1 MTRKKQIFIPFVIL
15 IAGILTFVLFSSM
28 KKPPEEKEEVDN
40 TPIVAV
46 EPISLAPL
54 TLQVDSYGV
63 VEPKY
68 ETELVAQVSGQ
79 IVELSDTF
87 VRGGFIKKGQLL
99 ARIDPND
106 YEAALI
112 DAEATMASARASLE
126 TERAQGQVAEREWKR
141 ITDTSPTELSLRK
154 PQLAQEIV
162 DMYDYIDKVRFVSSG
177 TEATMSAIRL
187 ARGVTQKNDI
197 LKFEGCYHGHSD
209 SLLVQAGSGLATF
222 GTPSSPGVPA
232 DLTKHTLVC
241 EYNNIENLKKCFED
255 SNDIA
260 CIIIEPIAGN
270 MGLVPASPEFLKACR
285 ELCDENGALLIF
297 DEVMTGFRASLTGA
311 SGIVDTK
318 ADIITFGKVIGA
330 GMPVGAF
337 ASSKKIMDHLSPD
350 GTVYQAGTL
359 SGNPVAMSAGLTS
372 LRKLKANP
380 SIYDEL
386 NAKAL
391 RLVNG
396 LKEVANTNNIPLQ
409 INTRG
414 SMFGFFFCEE
424 APLNI
429 KEVGKCDFDRFAKFH
444 HEMLK
449 KGFYFACS
457 QYEAGFICT
466 VITDENIDACINA
479 ASEVMKKF

>member
-1 MTRKKQIFIPFVIL
+1 MFDNSVKAYTQACEVIP
-15 IAGILTFVLFSSM
+15 GG
-28 KKPPEEKEEVDN
+28 
-40 TPIVAV
+40 
-46 EPISLAPL
+46 
-54 TLQVDSYGV
+54 VDS
-63 VEPKY
+63 P
-68 ETELVAQVSGQ
+68 
-79 IVELSDTF
+79 
-87 VRGGFIKKGQLL
+87 VRAFKSVGGTPPFITKGQGAYIYDVDENKYLDFVQSWGPL
-99 ARIDPND
+99 IFGHCDSD
-106 YEAALI
+106 IEEAVIKTVKNGLSFGA
-112 DAEATMASARASLE
+112 
-126 TERAQGQVAEREWKR
+126 
-141 ITDTSPTELSLRK
+141 PTELET
-154 PQLAQEIV
+154 QLAVEIV

-177 TEATMSAIRL
+177 TEAVMSAIRL
-187 ARGVTQKNDI
+187 ARGVTGRDDI

-232 DLTKHTLVC
+232 DLTKHTLLC

-255 SNDIA
+255 SNDIS

-270 MGLVPASPEFLKACR
+270 MGLVPATEEFLKTCR
-285 ELCDENGALLIF
+285 ELCDAHGALLIF

-337 ASSKKIMDHLSPD
+337 ASSAKIMNHLSPD
-350 GTVYQAGTL
+350 GAVYQAGTL
-359 SGNPVAMSAGLTS
+359 SGNPVAMSAGLVS

-380 SIYDEL
+380 SIYADL

-396 LKEVANTNNIPLQ
+396 FKEVASANNIPLQ
-409 INTRG
+409 VNTRG

-424 APLNI
+424 QPFNI

-457 QYEAGFICT
+457 QYEAGFIST
-466 VITDENIDACINA
+466 VMTNEDIDACIKA
-479 ASEVMKKF
+479 ASDVMKNL